1 MKLWVYKIRFLK
13 HFFPFQVKIN
23 GQSEEMLRAA
33 AEQFGS
39 KCEEEIAHGNS
50 YVWYIIYQYI

>member
-1 MKLWVYKIRFLK
+1 ML
-13 HFFPFQVKIN
+13 QVKIN

-39 KCEEEIAHGNS
+39 KCEEEIAHGKKKKFTLS
-50 YVWYIIYQYI
+50 DVIAG

>member
-39 KCEEEIAHGNS
+39 KCEEEIAHGNI
-50 YVWYIIYQYI
+50 YVLYVLL

>member
-1 MKLWVYKIRFLK
+1 MTIGFFIKIELQGYNIDLFE

-39 KCEEEIAHGNS
+39 KCEEEIAHGNN
-50 YVWYIIYQYI
+50 YV